1 LDLDGF
7 GDAGT
12 GVLRVHH
19 PDAVPGL
26 DQSELDPLAAE
37 GDDAVG
43 SDIETDGGAADVNL
57 HLPADG
63 IDPADDSV
71 NVYDRPTVAR

>member
-1 LDLDGF
+1 LDLDGI

-12 GVLRVHH
+12 RVLRVLH

-26 DQSELDPLAAE
+26 DQSELDPLAPE
-37 GDDAVG
+37 GDDADGWDV
-43 SDIETDGGAADVNL
+43 ETDGGAADVNL

-63 IDPADDSV
+63 IDPADDPV
-71 NVYDRPTVAR
+71 DVYDRPTVTR